1 MQNTHLNPLPYRQH
15 TLSVHYE
22 PLENFHHTTSRQ
34 DYTAP
39 PLNLIIIGT
48 SGRKK
53 SVVRINQQYSCLSLC
68 FNSIF
73 LLFKKKFPYMAC
85 CESKKQI
92 LQSHSYTYLL

>member
-39 PLNLIIIGT
+39 PKSHNYWHIWQ
-48 SGRKK
+48 KK
-53 SVVRINQQYSCLSLC
+53 KCCTNKPTIQ
-68 FNSIF
+68 
-73 LLFKKKFPYMAC
+73 LFKFMF
-85 CESKKQI
+85 QFHI
-92 LQSHSYTYLL
+92 FIV